1 MKHEQKKKRKNQK
14 RKAKKMQHE
23 KDFHKVKMKNKI
35 NGCTTNNG
43 TNKTKNEQ
51 RELNKEYKTNQAMQK
66 EK

>member
-1 MKHEQKKKRKNQK
+1 
-14 RKAKKMQHE
+14 MQHE
-23 KDFHKVKMKNKI
+23 KDFHKCKMKNKI